1 MYNAVV
7 LMPED
12 TLEEIKKE
20 AKLDSFLCFVS
31 GKQTFDSIL
40 KKMEQ
45 SNEMGNFICGS
56 KNYGVNSIYGKNAI
70 LV

>member
-7 LMPED
+7 LIPED

-20 AKLDSFLCFVS
+20 AKLDSFLCFVA
-31 GKQTFDSIL
+31 GKETFNNIL

-45 SNEMGNFICGS
+45 ENEMDNFLCGS
-56 KNYGVNSIYGKNAI
+56 KNYGVNQIYGKNII